1 MDRVTWDVYPCFVD
15 LVATISAGD
24 GALALLLVTGVVA
37 PIVGLLL
44 RSVSA
49 GWDGIGKGP
58 YAIEERHPADDSDP
72 DQDAAEVQQL
82 RDLIGSDS

>member
-1 MDRVTWDVYPCFVD
+1 MHGAFTLDHVD

-24 GALALLLVTGVVA
+24 AAIALLVVTGIVA

-58 YAIEERHPADDSDP
+58 YAIEERRPAEDP
-72 DQDAAEVQQL
+72 DPELDADEVRQL
-82 RDLIGSDS
+82 QDLIGSDS

>member
-1 MDRVTWDVYPCFVD
+1 
-15 LVATISAGD
+15 
-24 GALALLLVTGVVA
+24 VA

-58 YAIEERHPADDSDP
+58 YAIEEARPAEDSDP
-72 DQDAAEVQQL
+72 DQDAAEVRQL
-82 RDLIGSDS
+82 RDLIGSDQ